1 MSVPR
6 TKTMVEL
13 NGWLAAF
20 DQLPPEDRRRS
31 IQLIEAYNGAVA
43 ESRAANGLTDI
54 DPLRLFS
61 RDEIEV
67 FVGDFRSDKL
77 SIKAPAMK
85 HYLELLEQGY
95 KWPALM

>member
-1 MSVPR
+1 MD
-6 TKTMVEL
+6 
-13 NGWLAAF
+13 GW
-20 DQLPPEDRRRS
+20 QRS
-31 IQLIEAYNGAVA
+31 INCPRKTGGGAYNGAVA

>member
-1 MSVPR
+1 MSAPR
-6 TKTMVEL
+6 AKTMLEF

-20 DQLPPEDRRRS
+20 DRLLPEDRNRS

-43 ESRAANGLTDI
+43 ESRSADGQTNL
-54 DPLRLFS
+54 DPFRLFS
-61 RDEIEV
+61 RDEVESL
-67 FVGDFRSDKL
+67 VGDYRSNRL
-77 SIKAPAMK
+77 SSKAPAMK

>member
-1 MSVPR
+1 
-6 TKTMVEL
+6 MVEL

-43 ESRAANGLTDI
+43 ESRAADGLTDL

>member
-1 MSVPR
+1 MSAPR
-6 TKTMVEL
+6 TKTMVEF

-43 ESRAANGLTDI
+43 ESRAANGLTDL

-61 RDEIEV
+61 RDEIEGL
-67 FVGDFRSDKL
+67 VGDYRSDKL

-85 HYLELLEQGY
+85 HYLGLLEQGY